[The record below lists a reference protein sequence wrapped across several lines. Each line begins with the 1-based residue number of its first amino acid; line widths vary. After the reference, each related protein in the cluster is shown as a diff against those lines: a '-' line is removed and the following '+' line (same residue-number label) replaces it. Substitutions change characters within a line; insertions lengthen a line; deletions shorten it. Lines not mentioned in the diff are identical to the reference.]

1 MYRSNRIIGVDM
13 DKMIGIFLEE
23 ITNFLGKV
31 KSYVKNKIKK
41 IICKCKKN

>member
-1 MYRSNRIIGVDM
+1 MRTNRGIIGVYM

-23 ITNFLGKV
+23 ITNFWEKV
-31 KSYVKNKIKK
+31 KNYVKDKIKK

>member
-1 MYRSNRIIGVDM
+1 MRTNRGIIGVYM

-23 ITNFLGKV
+23 ITKFLGKV

>member
-23 ITNFLGKV
+23 ITNFWEKV
-31 KSYVKNKIKK
+31 KNYVKDKIKK